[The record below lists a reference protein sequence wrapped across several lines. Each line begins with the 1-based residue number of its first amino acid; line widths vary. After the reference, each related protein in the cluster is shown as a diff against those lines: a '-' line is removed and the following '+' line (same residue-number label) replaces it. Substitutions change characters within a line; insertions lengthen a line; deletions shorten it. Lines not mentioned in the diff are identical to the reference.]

1 MAPSLK
7 PSARGAKA
15 AAAQPWER
23 QPGEGDAAFAAFV
36 VYRDS
41 GPDRNQRDTCAKIG
55 RALSTVAEHCR
66 RWGWPARAAAY
77 DSWLDQQGTAAVVDE
92 LVEMNRRHA
101 KLAMDALEKLAARLR
116 NLQPEEVTPK
126 VLASL
131 LKAASD
137 LERQARGAAPTGAED
152 DPLHHRLVVE
162 HVNDWRKQ
170 GRP

>member
-1 MAPSLK
+1 MSKA
-7 PSARGAKA
+7 AKA
-15 AAAQPWER
+15 AEKPQPWER

-41 GPDRNQRDTCAKIG
+41 GATRSLTDTCTKIG
-55 RALSTVAEHCR
+55 RARTTVANHSK
-66 RWGWPARAAAY
+66 RWAWPARAAAY

-101 KLAMDALEKLAARLR
+101 RLAMDALEKLSDRLR
-116 NLQPEEVTPK
+116 AMEPEEVTPK
-126 VLASL
+126 MLAGL
-131 LKAASD
+131 LKVASD

-152 DPLHHRLVVE
+152 DPLHHRLIVE